1 MGTRESKMMSSSI
14 SGLAASSS
22 TLTASASRLAN
33 DRLAPST
40 KSIYYCDHDKGA
52 IWSDLLTT
60 DLLEYIPDHWSQ
72 FEPPSSC
79 TNLLLAI
86 LYFLIFVFGCG
97 GNGLVIVLY
106 LKNKKLRSPSN
117 LLLFNLA
124 IADFFMIFK
133 TPVFIYNSVKCGP
146 ALGSLGCDV
155 YGFLGGL
162 TGCGA
167 IFSVAIASI
176 DRYNVIS
183 NPLNPRRLTTVTSTL
198 AVLFI
203 WAYSAFFATLPLLQI
218 FNRYTYEGF
227 LTSCT
232 VDYLAEETSVR
243 AFVFCYFAAAWCV
256 PVTIIVCSYYGIY
269 KAVGASEKSLRKIE
283 DTTGG
288 TSGKDKGKNSQKEEI
303 KIAKTAAVLISLWL
317 VSWTPYAAIA
327 LTGAT
332 GNGALLNPGWSMIPA
347 LTAKIAATVDP
358 FVYSLSH
365 PKFKKEIEAMF
376 GSKSQGKGAANKAPA
391 DDTATVDTKY

>member
-1 MGTRESKMMSSSI
+1 MWNLNKILKEKLI
-14 SGLAASSS
+14 LIEIELQ
-22 TLTASASRLAN
+22 LTVR
-33 DRLAPST
+33 
-40 KSIYYCDHDKGA
+40 
-52 IWSDLLTT
+52 
-60 DLLEYIPDHWSQ
+60 
-72 FEPPSSC
+72 
-79 TNLLLAI
+79 
-86 LYFLIFVFGCG
+86 VFG
-97 GNGLVIVLY
+97 
-106 LKNKKLRSPSN
+106 
-117 LLLFNLA
+117 LL
-124 IADFFMIFK
+124 
-133 TPVFIYNSVKCGP
+133 P
-146 ALGSLGCDV
+146 GCEI

-162 TGCGA
+162 TGCAA

-183 NPLNPRRLTTVTSTL
+183 NPLNPRRLTTLTSTL

-203 WAYSAFFATLPLLQI
+203 WAYAAFFATLPLLQI

-232 VDYLAEETSVR
+232 VDYLSNDTSIRV
-243 AFVFCYFAAAWCV
+243 FVWCYFVAAWCI
-256 PVTIIVCSYYGIY
+256 PVTIIICSYYGIY

-288 TSGKDKGKNSQKEEI
+288 TSGKDKSKTSQKEEI

-332 GNGALLNPGWSMIPA
+332 GHGHLLYPGWSIIPA

-365 PKFKKEIEAMF
+365 PKFKKEIDLLF
-376 GSKSQGKGAANKAPA
+376 GTKNQGKSAPI